1 MREKVDDER
10 ECDEGE
16 GILSGGREVG
26 SVAPRVALSDRAP
39 LKAATMDE
47 KSDFWRLCFDGFD
60 DTGAGQGG

>member
-47 KSDFWRLCFDGFD
+47 KSDF
-60 DTGAGQGG
+60 